1 MTAYPSCEIFQ
12 ITPKEIEARRIF
24 LGLTPEDETR
34 LTRIN
39 QVIRDEIDDIVAEF
53 YDRLLRFDELRRF
66 FGDRR
71 RLERLQATQK
81 LYLLSLG
88 QQAASVTLSIGM
100 ATMTPSG
107 DQIEAL
113 VERADRA
120 LYQAKVS
127 ERNQICVSREE
138 G

>member
-1 MTAYPSCEIFQ
+1 MTAYPLCEIFQ

-34 LTRIN
+34 LTQIN

-100 ATMTPSG
+100 AAMTPSG

-113 VERADRA
+113 VERADHA